1 MSKALL
7 ITNDDIKRFSP
18 LSGNLDDD
26 KLSSYI
32 EVAQDIH
39 VQNYLGTKLYDAI
52 QTYALTDTMPQAYDT
67 LIEGYIKPML
77 MRWVLVEFIPFGAY
91 TISNNGI
98 FKKNSENADN
108 VSEEEIVQLTQKYT
122 NLAKHYT
129 KRLIDFLCH
138 NSTDY
143 PEFNDNV
150 GADMRP
156 SRNGSYGGIY
166 LD

>member
-1 MSKALL
+1 MKAIL
-7 ITNDDIKRFSP
+7 ITNEEIKRFSP
-18 LSGNLDDD
+18 IKGNLDDD

-39 VQNYLGTKLYDAI
+39 LQNYLGSKLYDAI
-52 QTYALTDTMPQAYDT
+52 QAHAINDTMPANYDL
-67 LIEGYIKPML
+67 LIESYIKPML
-77 MRWVLVEFIPFGAY
+77 MRWALVEYMPFAAY
-91 TISNNGI
+91 TISNNGV
-98 FKKNSENADN
+98 FKHNSENADT
-108 VSEEEIVQLTQKYT
+108 VTAEEVDDLTHKYT

-138 NSTDY
+138 NSVDY

-150 GADMRP
+150 GADLRP
-156 SRNGSYGGIY
+156 SRNATYGGIF

>member
-1 MSKALL
+1 MKAIL
-7 ITNDDIKRFSP
+7 ITNEEIKRFSP
-18 LSGNLDDD
+18 IKGNLDDD

-39 VQNYLGTKLYDAI
+39 LQNYLGTKLYDAI
-52 QTYALTDTMPQAYDT
+52 QTYAINDTMPATYDL
-67 LIEGYIKPML
+67 LIESYIKPML
-77 MRWVLVEFIPFGAY
+77 MRWALVEYMPFAAY
-91 TISNNGI
+91 TISNNGV
-98 FKKNSENADN
+98 FKHNSEN
-108 VSEEEIVQLTQKYT
+108 SEIVTVEEVDGLTLKYT